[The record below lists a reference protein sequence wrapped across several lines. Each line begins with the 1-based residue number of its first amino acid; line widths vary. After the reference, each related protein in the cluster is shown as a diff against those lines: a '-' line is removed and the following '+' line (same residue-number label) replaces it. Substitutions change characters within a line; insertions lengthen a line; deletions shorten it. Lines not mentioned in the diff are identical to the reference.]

1 MAVTASEARQSMTSV
16 LVIASAARQSMTPDF
31 MDCHV
36 ASLLA
41 MTVQWLSLR
50 A

>member
-1 MAVTASEARQSMTSV
+1 MAVTASEGRQSMTSV